1 MMMIQC
7 LAATMFLF
15 FACLA
20 PAIGFGGLFGLA
32 TGNAIG
38 TVEMISS
45 TAASG
50 VIYALVS
57 AQPLTIIGGYR
68 TQKKAANGSSVSAA
82 DLYVSAFS

>member
-1 MMMIQC
+1 MLLVSFVIIMQC

-20 PAIGFGGLFGLA
+20 PAVGFGGLFGLA

-50 VIYALVS
+50 VLYALFA
-57 AQPLTIIGGYR
+57 AQPLTIIGG
-68 TQKKAANGSSVSAA
+68 
-82 DLYVSAFS
+82 